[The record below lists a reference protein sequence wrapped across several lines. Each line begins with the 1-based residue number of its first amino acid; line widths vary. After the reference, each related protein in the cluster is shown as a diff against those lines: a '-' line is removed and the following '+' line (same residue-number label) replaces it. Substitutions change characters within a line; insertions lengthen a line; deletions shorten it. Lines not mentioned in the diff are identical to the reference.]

1 MNKWA
6 IVQLLSLCASTA
18 IGVWQIKRYG
28 WRITLS
34 TYAIVFLYVLYSY
47 AIDMRRK

>member
-1 MNKWA
+1 MNKWI
-6 IVQLLSLCASTA
+6 IVQLLALSASTA

-34 TYAIVFLYVLYSY
+34 TYAIVFLFALYSH
-47 AIDMRRK
+47 AIDMRHK